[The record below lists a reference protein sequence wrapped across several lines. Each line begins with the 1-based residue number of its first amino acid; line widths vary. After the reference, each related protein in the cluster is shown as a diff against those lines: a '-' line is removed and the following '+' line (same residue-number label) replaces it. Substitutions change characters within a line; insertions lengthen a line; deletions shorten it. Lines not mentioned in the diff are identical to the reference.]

1 MSIEVVN
8 ETEVDVDVDALGAQ
22 ARFTLD
28 RLRIHPQAELSVVL
42 VDEAAMTELHVRWMQ
57 EPGPTD
63 VMSFPMDE
71 LRPTKDDEEPE
82 EGLLGDV
89 VICPQV
95 AAQQA
100 QAAGHRLE
108 DELALL
114 LTHGILHLLGY
125 DHAEPDEHAEMFGLQ
140 AHLLAEWVARA
151 AGDR

>member
-8 ETEVDVDVDALGAQ
+8 ETDVAIDVDALEAQ
-22 ARFTLD
+22 ARFTLG
-28 RLRIHPQAELSVVL
+28 RLRIHPQADLSVVL
-42 VDEAAMTELHVRWMQ
+42 IDEAAMTDLHVKWMD

-95 AAQQA
+95 AAKQA
-100 QAAGHRLE
+100 ETAGHRLE
-108 DELALL
+108 QLERDRGRARLQLVGQSDSGQSGPDDQHVDIDHNALL
-114 LTHGILHLLGY
+114 C
-125 DHAEPDEHAEMFGLQ
+125 
-140 AHLLAEWVARA
+140 
-151 AGDR
+151 